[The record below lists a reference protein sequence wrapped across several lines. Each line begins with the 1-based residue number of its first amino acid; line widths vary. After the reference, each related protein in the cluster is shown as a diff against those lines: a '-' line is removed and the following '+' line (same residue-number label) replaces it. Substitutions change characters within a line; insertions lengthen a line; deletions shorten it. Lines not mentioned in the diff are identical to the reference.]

1 MTTVDWNNLKDYIG
15 VETSDNDEF
24 IQSCWVLASILITKA
39 FAAATVP
46 VPQEVLDRC
55 ALEVGAELYRR
66 KDAPSGTSQF
76 ATFEGGSVP
85 VRGPRDPLSQVR
97 PIINAY
103 VVPF

>member
-1 MTTVDWNNLKDYIG
+1 MDWNNLKTYIG
-15 VETSDNDEF
+15 DEEFDNDEY
-24 IQSCWVLASILITKA
+24 IQSCWTVASILTTKA
-39 FAAATVP
+39 FATATGP
-46 VPQEVLDRC
+46 VPQEVLDRV
-55 ALEVGAELYRR
+55 ALEVGAELYKR

-76 ATFEGGSVP
+76 ATFDGGSVP